1 MIIMGMYDDIV
12 EGVSESITIMGLPFY
27 AENIRPNEPYN
38 RREREFTPILGGTE
52 RVTQGKY
59 IHREWTFNTT
69 IFFPTGRP
77 DAYDKQFKEM
87 LSKPVEVISRYMGG
101 KVNALI
107 KVSPEFPESSPNH
120 MDLEVTVTEVPGKK
134 SLIPGESFTVPKTK
148 KISTKTKVTT
158 TKKTS
163 NSNKTSS
170 KNSKSKRNT
179 VKKKNKI
186 KGK

>member
-1 MIIMGMYDDIV
+1 MGMYDDLV
-12 EGVSESITIMGLPFY
+12 EGVSESVMIMGMPFY

-101 KVNALI
+101 KFNALI
-107 KVSPEFPESSPNH
+107 QVSPEFPEYSPNH
-120 MDLEVTVTEVPGKK
+120 MELEVTVTEVPGKK

-158 TKKTS
+158 TTKKTTS
-163 NSNKTSS
+163 SKKTSS
-170 KNSKSKRNT
+170 KNSKSKRNSAT
-179 VKKKNKI
+179 KKNKT